1 MCTTCGCSGTAEA
14 TIEPGH
20 SHDHEHHDHGHHHH
34 DHNHARHHDHGA
46 IVTLEQQILAKEQ
59 PAR

>member
-1 MCTTCGCSGTAEA
+1 MCTTCRCSGTAEA